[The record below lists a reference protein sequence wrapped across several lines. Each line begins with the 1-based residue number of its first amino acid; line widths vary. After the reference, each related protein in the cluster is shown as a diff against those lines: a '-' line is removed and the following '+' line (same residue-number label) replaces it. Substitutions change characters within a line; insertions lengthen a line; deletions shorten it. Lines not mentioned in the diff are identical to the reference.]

1 MNPAG
6 VQVFAIIPEY
16 DGFDQLL
23 LLIQIA
29 FAPMEG
35 LIDPPSSAGL
45 LTAEG
50 LREKTRDEIAYA
62 VQCGGQLAGCVFLAD
77 KGNHLYL
84 GKLAV
89 SDQFRGQGLARIL
102 VGQAEKLAHERGMS
116 HIDLQVRIELVQNQ
130 NLFKKLGFITVAET
144 MHPGFDRVTSLTMRK
159 SLTLEDNHHGA

>member
-1 MNPAG
+1 MCPSAM
-6 VQVFAIIPEY
+6 QVFAITPEY

-23 LLIQIA
+23 LLIQNA

-45 LTAEG
+45 LTADG
-50 LREKTRDEIAYA
+50 LREKTRHEIAYA
-62 VQCGGQLAGCVFLAD
+62 VQSGGQLAGCVFLAD
-77 KGNHLYL
+77 KGDHLYL

-159 SLTLEDNHHGA
+159 SLILEDENHGA